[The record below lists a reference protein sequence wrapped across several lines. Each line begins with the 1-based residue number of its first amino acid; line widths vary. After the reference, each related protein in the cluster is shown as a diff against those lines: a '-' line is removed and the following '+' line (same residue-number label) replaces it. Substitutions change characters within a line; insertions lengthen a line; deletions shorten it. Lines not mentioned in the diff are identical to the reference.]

1 MVSHFAVRARIV
13 VQIDTQQ
20 LPEIGVGRTR
30 AEVRRWHPGDMV
42 AADVWQ
48 RFTAALEG
56 LTAEVPELVSAVPG
70 PDVDDAAGQ
79 YRAIR
84 AALAEI
90 ALAVTE
96 SDDERVSRW
105 LTSDATVALVTTA
118 ATAVLEADG
127 LVVDRGMDADAHLR
141 RAVHWGRYGR
151 RTTDG
156 LHRRCAADISR
167 GSLRLF
173 AQSGPRRVPS
183 RLELQR
189 IRLDLVRD
197 ARRRFSDLRADLLTR
212 APSGRDEAAGF
223 EAEVRDRLAAVADE
237 VRGETALALG
247 VPRPSER
254 WPRID
259 VAAPMLTQ
267 RPDEMWLGIV
277 LGAGFGL
284 GAALGL
290 ARVAAGLTG
299 VPDAVGGALG
309 LALGLALTV
318 AVIAVRSRL
327 HRRAVLERWV
337 GTAVA
342 AARQTSEE
350 ELAYRLLEAQAG
362 YGVGTS
368 QNEKL
373 RDLGIVPNGRPRY

>member
-1 MVSHFAVRARIV
+1 MAS
-13 VQIDTQQ
+13 
-20 LPEIGVGRTR
+20 
-30 AEVRRWHPGDMV
+30 GDMV
-42 AADVWQ
+42 SGDVWQ

-56 LTAEVPELVSAVPG
+56 LTAEVPELVRAVSG
-70 PDVDDAAGQ
+70 PDTDDAAGQ

-90 ALAVTE
+90 ALAATE
-96 SDDERVSRW
+96 SDDDRVSRW
-105 LTSDATVALVTTA
+105 LASDTTAALVTAA

-127 LVVDRGMDADAHLR
+127 LVVDRGMDAGVHLR
-141 RAVHWGRYGR
+141 RAVHWRRYGLR
-151 RTTDG
+151 ATDD

-173 AQSGPRRVPS
+173 AQSGMWRVTS

-189 IRLDLVRD
+189 IRLELVRD
-197 ARRRFSDLRADLLTR
+197 ARRRFSDARADLLTR
-212 APSGRDEAAGF
+212 VPSAREGAAGF
-223 EAEVRDRLAAVADE
+223 EAEVRDRLAAVADD
-237 VRGETALALG
+237 VRGQTATALG

-254 WPRID
+254 WPRPGIT
-259 VAAPMLTQ
+259 APVLTQ
-267 RPDEMWLGIV
+267 RPDEMWLGLV

-284 GAALGL
+284 GAAMGL

-309 LALGLALTV
+309 LTLGLALTV

-362 YGVGTS
+362 MASAHHKTK
-368 QNEKL
+368 N
-373 RDLGIVPNGRPRY
+373 